1 MPARARR
8 QVFLAPL
15 LGKARDGLRL
25 VNVRNGCE
33 LANVVVGA
41 FDSRSRRK
49 GLLSQDGLAE
59 GHALVIAPTSAIHT
73 CFMRFAID
81 VAFVNR
87 DGRVL
92 RTFARLARWRVA
104 GAFGAYAAIEMPAGT
119 LERRQTM
126 RGDTLTIAA
135 ST

>member
-1 MPARARR
+1 MPERARR

-15 LGKARDGLRL
+15 LGKGRDGLRL

-49 GLLSQDGLAE
+49 GLLSQDGLAD

-73 CFMRFAID
+73 WFMRFAID
-81 VAFVNR
+81 IAFVAR

-92 RTFARLARWRVA
+92 KTRAGVRPWRIA
-104 GAFGAYAAIEMPAGT
+104 AAIGAYAAIEMPVGT
-119 LERRQTM
+119 LARTATEC
-126 RGDTLTIAA
+126 GDPLSIAWR
-135 ST
+135 